1 MIYLRRLSQRVAH
14 LFLLTFQ
21 YLVLSTVT
29 VPWIECEGQV
39 LLKYQVE
46 DIVSQKGELYF
57 PDSLTRNSYLEAFLH
72 SLHLEGYPAAHIRSK
87 TFVGDTLDVRLEAGQ
102 LFSWMHL
109 RQGNLDGRR
118 AMKAGYQESTFRR
131 QPVNF
136 VQLRSFFD
144 GILDE
149 AQNTGYP
156 FATVRLDSL
165 AMEEEG
171 LVAAI
176 NFDPGPFITFDTLD
190 IDGDSKTKSLFLSRL
205 LQVAPGAPF
214 SQAAVDHALKSLQ
227 KIPYLQ
233 LVDQPS
239 LTFRNETAQVTLPIN
254 DRRINTLDGI
264 IGVLPNEAEDNKLLV
279 TGQFNL
285 SLYNVGGKGREYSLQ
300 WQRLSRYSQNLS
312 LRAKEPVL
320 FGSLL
325 DLSVSFD
332 LLKEDTTFLNRDFKV
347 GLTYPVRP
355 ELTVG
360 FFSRR
365 QAGDMLKVP
374 EEELTARITD
384 IADFRFS
391 NYGIDL
397 VWNTFDQLF
406 APRRGGLAAFE
417 AGIGNKKIL
426 DNTAMP
432 SSAYEGFDK
441 NAIQYYATFSAERH
455 LYLSPSFGAWLRL
468 RGGEM
473 ANKNLFLNDLFR
485 LGGLSSFRGFNEN
498 FFFAKQYVYVNF
510 EPRYYFHD
518 YSYFLLFLD
527 MGRVWNKVG
536 TAAKDWP
543 RSSGMGVRLDTDG
556 GVFNFIIAWGRSH
569 EQAVGL
575 KTPHIHFG
583 YTGKF

>member
-1 MIYLRRLSQRVAH
+1 
-14 LFLLTFQ
+14 
-21 YLVLSTVT
+21 
-29 VPWIECEGQV
+29 
-39 LLKYQVE
+39 
-46 DIVSQKGELYF
+46 
-57 PDSLTRNSYLEAFLH
+57 
-72 SLHLEGYPAAHIRSK
+72 
-87 TFVGDTLDVRLEAGQ
+87 
-102 LFSWMHL
+102 
-109 RQGNLDGRR
+109 
-118 AMKAGYQESTFRR
+118 RR

-239 LTFRNETAQVTLPIN
+239 LTFRNQTAQVTLPIN

-441 NAIQYYATFSAERH
+441 NAIQYYATFS
-455 LYLSPSFGAWLRL
+455 
-468 RGGEM
+468 
-473 ANKNLFLNDLFR
+473 
-485 LGGLSSFRGFNEN
+485 
-498 FFFAKQYVYVNF
+498 
-510 EPRYYFHD
+510 
-518 YSYFLLFLD
+518 
-527 MGRVWNKVG
+527 
-536 TAAKDWP
+536 
-543 RSSGMGVRLDTDG
+543 
-556 GVFNFIIAWGRSH
+556 
-569 EQAVGL
+569 
-575 KTPHIHFG
+575 
-583 YTGKF
+583 

>member
-239 LTFRNETAQVTLPIN
+239 LTFRNQTAQVTLPIN

-384 IADFRFS
+384 IADFRYN

-432 SSAYEGFDK
+432 SSAYKGFDK

-485 LGGLSSFRGFNEN
+485 LGGLSSIRGFNDN

-510 EPRYYFHD
+510 EPRYYFDH
-518 YSYFLLFLD
+518 YSYFLLFFD
-527 MGRVWNKVG
+527 WGRIKDNKEAIDRPYSVG
-536 TAAKDWP
+536 
-543 RSSGMGVRLDTDG
+543 GGIRLETEQ
-556 GVFNFIIAWGRSH
+556 GVFSFIYALGKSNTQIMGFNFSK
-569 EQAVGL
+569 V
-575 KTPHIHFG
+575 HFG
-583 YTGKF
+583 YIGRF

>member
-485 LGGLSSFRGFNEN
+485 LGGLSSIRGFNDN

-510 EPRYYFHD
+510 EPRYYFDH
-518 YSYFLLFLD
+518 YSYFLLFFD
-527 MGRVWNKVG
+527 WGRIKDNKEAIDRPYSVG
-536 TAAKDWP
+536 
-543 RSSGMGVRLDTDG
+543 GGIRLETEQ
-556 GVFNFIIAWGRSH
+556 GVFSFIYALGKSNTQIMGFNFSK
-569 EQAVGL
+569 V
-575 KTPHIHFG
+575 HFG
-583 YTGKF
+583 YIGRF

>member
-239 LTFRNETAQVTLPIN
+239 LTFRNQTAQVTLPIN

-384 IADFRFS
+384 IADFRYN

-485 LGGLSSFRGFNEN
+485 LGGLSSIRGFNDN

-510 EPRYYFHD
+510 EPRYYFDH
-518 YSYFLLFLD
+518 YSYFLLFFD
-527 MGRVWNKVG
+527 WGRIKDNKEAIDRPYSVG
-536 TAAKDWP
+536 
-543 RSSGMGVRLDTDG
+543 GGIRLETEQ
-556 GVFNFIIAWGRSH
+556 GVFSFIYALGKSNTQIMGFNFSK
-569 EQAVGL
+569 V
-575 KTPHIHFG
+575 HFG
-583 YTGKF
+583 YIGRF

>member
-102 LFSWMHL
+102 LFGWMHL

-485 LGGLSSFRGFNEN
+485 LGGLSSIRGFNDN

-510 EPRYYFHD
+510 EPRYYFDH
-518 YSYFLLFLD
+518 YSYFLLFFD
-527 MGRVWNKVG
+527 WGRIKDNKEAIDRPYSVG
-536 TAAKDWP
+536 
-543 RSSGMGVRLDTDG
+543 GGIRLETEQ
-556 GVFNFIIAWGRSH
+556 GVFSFIYALGKSNTQIMGFNFSK
-569 EQAVGL
+569 V
-575 KTPHIHFG
+575 HFG
-583 YTGKF
+583 YIGRF

>member
-57 PDSLTRNSYLEAFLH
+57 PDFLTRNSYLEAFLH

-325 DLSVSFD
+325 VLSVSFD

-485 LGGLSSFRGFNEN
+485 LGGLSSIRGFNDN

-510 EPRYYFHD
+510 EPRYYFDH
-518 YSYFLLFLD
+518 YSYFLLFFD
-527 MGRVWNKVG
+527 WGRIKDNKEAIDRPYSVG
-536 TAAKDWP
+536 
-543 RSSGMGVRLDTDG
+543 GGIRLETEQ
-556 GVFNFIIAWGRSH
+556 GVFSFIYALGKSNTQIMGFNFSK
-569 EQAVGL
+569 V
-575 KTPHIHFG
+575 HFG
-583 YTGKF
+583 YIGRF

>member
-485 LGGLSSFRGFNEN
+485 LGGLSSIRGFNDN

-510 EPRYYFHD
+510 EPRYYFVH
-518 YSYFLLFLD
+518 YSYFLLFFD
-527 MGRVWNKVG
+527 WGRIKDNKEAIDRPYSVG
-536 TAAKDWP
+536 
-543 RSSGMGVRLDTDG
+543 GGIRLETEQ
-556 GVFNFIIAWGRSH
+556 GVFSFIYALGKSNTQIMDFNFSK
-569 EQAVGL
+569 V
-575 KTPHIHFG
+575 HFG
-583 YTGKF
+583 YIGRF

>member
-1 MIYLRRLSQRVAH
+1 MIYLRRLSQKVAH

-29 VPWIECEGQV
+29 MPWIECEGQV

-485 LGGLSSFRGFNEN
+485 LGGLSSIRGFNDN

-510 EPRYYFHD
+510 EPRYYFHH
-518 YSYFLLFLD
+518 YSYFLLFFD
-527 MGRVWNKVG
+527 WGRIKDNKEAIDRPYSVG
-536 TAAKDWP
+536 
-543 RSSGMGVRLDTDG
+543 GGIRLETEQ
-556 GVFNFIIAWGRSH
+556 GVFSFIYALGKSNTQIMGFNFSK
-569 EQAVGL
+569 V
-575 KTPHIHFG
+575 HFG
-583 YTGKF
+583 YIGRF

>member
-102 LFSWMHL
+102 LSSWMHL

-510 EPRYYFHD
+510 EPRYYFDH
-518 YSYFLLFLD
+518 YSYFLLFFD
-527 MGRVWNKVG
+527 WGRMKDHKEAIDRPYSMGG
-536 TAAKDWP
+536 GISLETEQ
-543 RSSGMGVRLDTDG
+543 
-556 GVFNFIIAWGRSH
+556 GVFSFIYALGKSNTQALGFNFSK
-569 EQAVGL
+569 V
-575 KTPHIHFG
+575 HFG
-583 YTGKF
+583 YIGRF